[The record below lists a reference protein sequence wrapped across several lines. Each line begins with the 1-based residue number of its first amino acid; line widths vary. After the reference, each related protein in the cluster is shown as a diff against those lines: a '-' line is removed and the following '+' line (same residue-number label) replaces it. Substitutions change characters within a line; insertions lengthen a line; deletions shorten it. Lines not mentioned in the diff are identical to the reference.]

1 MVERRTEQE
10 ISVKEPHS
18 RRLQAKDRSDPAFLD
33 NRSLIPAETAL
44 SSLLDHMHVTRTSY
58 TSVQGKDLPRRFQTK
73 EDEFVGM
80 FVARGAIE
88 LRTADGP
95 WVKGGKASYFLISRR
110 IEFDI
115 RTPRPSECGRSEEH
129 TPELQSLIRIYYA
142 VCCL

>member
-58 TSVQGKDLPRRFQTK
+58 TSVQGKDLPRRFQTQ

-95 WVKGGKASYFLISRR
+95 WMTGGKGIGRAQVWTPVTNAYLVCSLQPDKNKSSPSTQQSVVRIKTAAIS
-110 IEFDI
+110 
-115 RTPRPSECGRSEEH
+115 
-129 TPELQSLIRIYYA
+129 L
-142 VCCL
+142 

>member
-58 TSVQGKDLPRRFQTK
+58 TRVQGTDLPRRFQTT
-73 EDEFVGM
+73 EAEFVGM
-80 FVARGAIE
+80 FVAPAPIE
-88 LRTADGP
+88 LPPA
-95 WVKGGKASYFLISRR
+95 
-110 IEFDI
+110 
-115 RTPRPSECGRSEEH
+115 PRPWHTGRKARS
-129 TPELQSLIRIYYA
+129 
-142 VCCL
+142 

>member
-95 WVKGGKASYFLISRR
+95 W
-110 IEFDI
+110 
-115 RTPRPSECGRSEEH
+115 RSEEH
-129 TPELQSLIRIYYA
+129 TSELQSLMRISFA
-142 VCCL
+142 VFCLKNKTNFSVFLFLYCTL

>member
-80 FVARGAIE
+80 
-88 LRTADGP
+88 
-95 WVKGGKASYFLISRR
+95 
-110 IEFDI
+110 
-115 RTPRPSECGRSEEH
+115 RSEEH
-129 TPELQSLIRIYYA
+129 TSELQSLMRISYA
-142 VCCL
+142 VFCLKKKKKKNENRNTIQKQ

>member
-73 EDEFVGM
+73 ADEFVGM
-80 FVARGAIE
+80 FVARGAID
-88 LRTADGP
+88 LRTAAGP
-95 WVKGGKASYFLISRR
+95 LMK
-110 IEFDI
+110 
-115 RTPRPSECGRSEEH
+115 RSEERRVGEERVS
-129 TPELQSLIRIYYA
+129 PCR
-142 VCCL
+142 

>member
-58 TSVQGKDLPRRFQTK
+58 TTVQGKDLPRRFQTK
-73 EDEFVGM
+73 EEEFVGM
-80 FVARGAIE
+80 FVSRCAIA
-88 LRTADGP
+88 LLTADGP
-95 WVKGGKASYFLISRR
+95 WMKRGKASYFPISRR
-110 IEFDI
+110 ISFDI
-115 RTPRPSECGRSEEH
+115 RTPRQYECVLRCLSFVID
-129 TPELQSLIRIYYA
+129 TPLAHMPLP
-142 VCCL
+142 